1 MNHEAGSAE
10 SRRRAR
16 EVQSGATRAAVLGM
30 SDGLVTNVSLIL
42 GVAGAQASAHLVQL
56 AGLASLVAGAASMAV
71 GEYVSM
77 AAQVELLQRLLSD
90 FRDHLRKDPEHA
102 RGDLEEFIRRGGVLP
117 ATATNASKQI
127 ALVPDRALAVYA
139 RSLGMDPDELG
150 SPWKAALTS
159 LVTFALGAA
168 VPLLPWLWSSGTRA
182 AVASL
187 LLGGVAA
194 LAVGGL
200 LGYLGGRQVL
210 WSAARQLL
218 ALSLAASATWAAG
231 RLFDVTVR

>member
-1 MNHEAGSAE
+1 MNGEEE

-16 EVQSGATRAAVLGM
+16 EVQSGATRAAVLGI

-42 GVAGAQASAHLVQL
+42 GVAGAQGNAHFVQL

-77 AAQVELLQRLLSD
+77 AAQVELLERLLAD
-90 FRDHLRKDPEHA
+90 FRQHLKDNPEHA
-102 RGDLEEFIRRGGVLP
+102 REDLAGFIRQGGVLP

-127 ALVPDRALAVYA
+127 AMVPDRALAVYA
-139 RSLGMDPDELG
+139 RSLGLDPEELG
-150 SPWKAALTS
+150 SPWKAAVTS
-159 LVTFALGAA
+159 LFTFATGAL
-168 VPLLPWLWSSGTRA
+168 VPLLPWFFWSGTTA
-182 AVASL
+182 AAASL
-187 LLGGVAA
+187 AVGAGAA

-200 LGYLGGRQVL
+200 LGYLGGRNVG

-218 ALSLAASATWAAG
+218 VLVLAAAATWGAG
-231 RLFDVTVR
+231 RLFNVTVS